1 MRALARAMQAS
12 SGPGRVGWRGRGPG
26 PYAVLVIAGIALMA
40 VGVACG
46 DFGAILAN
54 ARLICLSCIG
64 IQ

>member
-1 MRALARAMQAS
+1 MARIMRAGSR
-12 SGPGRVGWRGRGPG
+12 PGRGPR
-26 PYAVLVIAGIALMA
+26 PETYAVFVIAGVALMA

-46 DFGAILAN
+46 DFQAILAN

>member
-1 MRALARAMQAS
+1 MRDVSRHAQAPLG
-12 SGPGRVGWRGRGPG
+12 SGRE
-26 PYAVLVIAGIALMA
+26 PYAVLIIAGIVLAA

>member
-1 MRALARAMQAS
+1 M
-12 SGPGRVGWRGRGPG
+12 
-26 PYAVLVIAGIALMA
+26 LVIVGIALMV

-46 DFGAILAN
+46 DFQTILAN

>member
-1 MRALARAMQAS
+1 VRDVSRHAQAPLG
-12 SGPGRVGWRGRGPG
+12 SGRE
-26 PYAVLVIAGIALMA
+26 PYAVLIIAGIVLAA

-46 DFGAILAN
+46 DFEAILAN